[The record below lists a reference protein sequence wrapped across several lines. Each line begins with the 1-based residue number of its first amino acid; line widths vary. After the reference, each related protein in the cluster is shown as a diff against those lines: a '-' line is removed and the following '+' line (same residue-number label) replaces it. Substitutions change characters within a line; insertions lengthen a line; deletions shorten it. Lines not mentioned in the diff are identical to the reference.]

1 MYKQL
6 IKLYFVASIVL
17 IALVTVALAIVYFG
31 ESWTFY
37 EATGLD
43 YATIEQNLLLLIR
56 LWIANV
62 GVSSFIAVASYAK
75 QESMDYTAKT
85 ALYTFVVN
93 VIYGFVLIVIL
104 RRLLKN
110 SHSHWVA
117 SYETNIPTICGG
129 VGWFHLRL
137 CYSNCLRS
145 RTFFNLCHC
154 GARSTERRRSTA

>member
-37 EATGLD
+37 EGAGLD

-104 RRLLKN
+104 RRLLKKQPF
-110 SHSHWVA
+110 SLGS
-117 SYETNIPTICGG
+117 I
-129 VGWFHLRL
+129 L
-137 CYSNCLRS
+137 
-145 RTFFNLCHC
+145 
-154 GARSTERRRSTA
+154 